1 MGSLKIGH
9 ISTSRQAAAF
19 ARRIAS
25 DEVKTYF
32 LQGSWGSGKSE
43 YLRAVKESGPLK
55 GFTFVELE
63 LWKPKDK
70 QSLASKIFSVTNP
83 RWAKAWTLL
92 GWLFIGL
99 AVIGSTVLAVQSIVP
114 WLRAWTG
121 GIVLLTGSAAM
132 LTTVYG
138 FLQNKW
144 LDVDRIL
151 LWISSRTLKNA
162 RKPKVLVIDDF
173 DRLDDE
179 TQKELYLF
187 FNMIHGRTR
196 IIFVGDMG
204 KLKNKEDNYLG
215 KIIDQKVSLPFQL
228 ESKNISQ
235 KITEAINTRLKINF
249 NPSVIEE
256 LFAEDTLTARDANQ
270 YLSYVESEF
279 IGQKK
284 KERVQTEQELFIIY
298 LYLFHPDEYRKL
310 VRGWMPAEEDGR
322 NSAQKKEKQDDNE
335 VKSLITANMDSVL
348 QHNKNNPPDF
358 CTNTSMYFVNEF
370 ATNHSLVELNE
381 TIKSDA
387 DRRKF
392 FLINDSSDSA
402 DYEEILN
409 YIENM
414 TDREYQ
420 TVQEQMEYDAV
431 STMHSQVRHVPNRLV
446 KLVFTR
452 RLKLVEQ
459 PLLRSRNASSEEFDR
474 ALLDKF
480 EGIFNTVEASLPD
493 EIGITER
500 MYCYRT
506 CINLY
511 GTFMPVGNS
520 FGRSIPAINE
530 DNVSAYFTVKAK
542 EVEKAGGFG
551 QHDYDAESLIT
562 QLGYRYWLDG
572 PINPKRNPD
581 FQSKVESIEKLNPQE
596 YRAFWNAYDIEP
608 AESDPEELQGG
619 AALSFSYNNQPYG
632 KHVLARLND

>member
-9 ISTSRQAAAF
+9 ISTSGQAAAF

-25 DEVKTYF
+25 DEVRTYF

-83 RWAKAWTLL
+83 RWAKALTVL

-114 WLRAWTG
+114 WLRAWTA

-215 KIIDQKVSLPFQL
+215 KIIDQKVALPFQL
-228 ESKNISQ
+228 ESRNISQ

-270 YLSYVESEF
+270 YLSYIESEF
-279 IGQKK
+279 IGQQKK
-284 KERVQTEQELFIIY
+284 GRVQTEQELFIIY

-348 QHNKNNPPDF
+348 RHNKDNPPDF
-358 CTNTSMYFVNEF
+358 CANTSMYFVNEF

-381 TIKSDA
+381 IIKSDA
-387 DRRKF
+387 ERRKF
-392 FLINDSSDSA
+392 FLINDFSDSA
-402 DYEEILN
+402 DYDEILN

-459 PLLRSRNASSEEFDR
+459 PLLRSMNVSSDEFDK
-474 ALLDKF
+474 ALLDEF
-480 EGIFNTVEASLPD
+480 EGIFNTVEASLSD

-506 CINLY
+506 CMNLY
-511 GTFMPVGNS
+511 GTFMPMGNS
-520 FGRSIPAINE
+520 FGRTIPAINE
-530 DNVSAYFTVKAK
+530 GNVSAYFSAEAK
-542 EVEKAGGFG
+542 EIENASDFG
-551 QHDYDAESLIT
+551 QHEYDAESLIT
-562 QLGYRYWLDG
+562 QLGYQYWLDW
-572 PINPKRNPD
+572 PINPSLNPD
-581 FQSKVESIEKLNPQE
+581 FQSKVASIEKLNPQE
-596 YRAFWNAYDIEP
+596 YRAFWNVYDIRPVED
-608 AESDPEELQGG
+608 DPGKLQGG
-619 AALSFSYNNQPYG
+619 AALSFNYNNQSYD
-632 KHVLARLND
+632 KQVLARLND

>member
-204 KLKNKEDNYLG
+204 KLKNKEDSYLG

-387 DRRKF
+387 ERRKF

-459 PLLRSRNASSEEFDR
+459 PLLRSMNASSEEFDR

-542 EVEKAGGFG
+542 EVE
-551 QHDYDAESLIT
+551 S
-562 QLGYRYWLDG
+562 RW
-572 PINPKRNPD
+572 
-581 FQSKVESIEKLNPQE
+581 
-596 YRAFWNAYDIEP
+596 FWSA
-608 AESDPEELQGG
+608 
-619 AALSFSYNNQPYG
+619 
-632 KHVLARLND
+632 

>member
-1 MGSLKIGH
+1 
-9 ISTSRQAAAF
+9 
-19 ARRIAS
+19 
-25 DEVKTYF
+25 
-32 LQGSWGSGKSE
+32 
-43 YLRAVKESGPLK
+43 
-55 GFTFVELE
+55 
-63 LWKPKDK
+63 
-70 QSLASKIFSVTNP
+70 
-83 RWAKAWTLL
+83 
-92 GWLFIGL
+92 LFIGL

-114 WLRAWTG
+114 QLRAWTA

-215 KIIDQKVSLPFQL
+215 KIIDQKVALPFQL
-228 ESKNISQ
+228 ESRNIGQ

-270 YLSYVESEF
+270 YLSYIESEF
-279 IGQKK
+279 IGQQKK
-284 KERVQTEQELFIIY
+284 GRVQTGQELFIIY

-335 VKSLITANMDSVL
+335 VKSLITANMDSLL
-348 QHNKNNPPDF
+348 QHNKDNPPDF
-358 CTNTSMYFVNEF
+358 CANTSMYFVNEF

-381 TIKSDA
+381 TIESDA
-387 DRRKF
+387 ERRKF
-392 FLINDSSDSA
+392 FLINDFSDSA
-402 DYEEILN
+402 DYEEMLN
-409 YIENM
+409 YIGNM

-431 STMHSQVRHVPNRLV
+431 STMHSEIRHVPNRLV

-459 PLLRSRNASSEEFDR
+459 PLLRSMNVSSEEFNK

-480 EGIFNTVEASLPD
+480 EGIFNTVEASLSD

-506 CINLY
+506 CMNLY
-511 GTFMPVGNS
+511 GTFMPMGNL
-520 FGRSIPAINE
+520 FGRTIPAINE
-530 DNVSAYFTVKAK
+530 DSVSAYFSAKAK
-542 EVEKAGGFG
+542 EIEKASDFG
-551 QHDYDAESLIT
+551 QHNYDAESLIT
-562 QLGYRYWLDG
+562 QLGYQYWLDG
-572 PINPKRNPD
+572 PINPSLNPD
-581 FQSKVESIEKLNPQE
+581 FQSKVASIEKLNPQE
-596 YRAFWNAYDIEP
+596 YRAFWNVYDIRPVED
-608 AESDPEELQGG
+608 DPGKLQGG
-619 AALSFSYNNQPYG
+619 AALSFNYNNQSYD

>member
-322 NSAQKKEKQDDNE
+322 NSAQKKKN
-335 VKSLITANMDSVL
+335 KTIT
-348 QHNKNNPPDF
+348 K
-358 CTNTSMYFVNEF
+358 
-370 ATNHSLVELNE
+370 
-381 TIKSDA
+381 
-387 DRRKF
+387 
-392 FLINDSSDSA
+392 
-402 DYEEILN
+402 
-409 YIENM
+409 
-414 TDREYQ
+414 
-420 TVQEQMEYDAV
+420 
-431 STMHSQVRHVPNRLV
+431 
-446 KLVFTR
+446 
-452 RLKLVEQ
+452 
-459 PLLRSRNASSEEFDR
+459 
-474 ALLDKF
+474 
-480 EGIFNTVEASLPD
+480 
-493 EIGITER
+493 
-500 MYCYRT
+500 
-506 CINLY
+506 
-511 GTFMPVGNS
+511 
-520 FGRSIPAINE
+520 
-530 DNVSAYFTVKAK
+530 
-542 EVEKAGGFG
+542 
-551 QHDYDAESLIT
+551 
-562 QLGYRYWLDG
+562 
-572 PINPKRNPD
+572 
-581 FQSKVESIEKLNPQE
+581 
-596 YRAFWNAYDIEP
+596 
-608 AESDPEELQGG
+608 
-619 AALSFSYNNQPYG
+619 
-632 KHVLARLND
+632 